1 MKNVFFSSSK
11 QMIAGTC
18 ILYNRILI
26 LYRYE
31 TVLSKEER
39 QRFRKLVIAMILAT
53 DLKASY
59 EVKAICSNF

>member
-1 MKNVFFSSSK
+1 MSYLTLNDY
-11 QMIAGTC
+11 
-18 ILYNRILI
+18 ILV

-31 TVLSKEER
+31 TVLSNEER

-59 EVKAICSNF
+59 EVIAIYSNMSLVKINQFIVLYV